1 MLADT
6 LVQQN
11 LRLRK
16 DQAHELRPA
25 RLVGPTSIL
34 KVESQKLSEVCLL
47 TTGAVSIDVTPR
59 PRFTRDDIPV
69 TQMKFLGWSVFI
81 AWKLWIFIVQIQK
94 DIRRWNSHSKTI
106 HAQ

>member
-59 PRFTRDDIPV
+59 PGFTRDDIPV
-69 TQMKFLGWSVFI
+69 TQMKFLG
-81 AWKLWIFIVQIQK
+81 
-94 DIRRWNSHSKTI
+94 
-106 HAQ
+106 